1 MTAPPS
7 DSPPDPLPP
16 RRRSLARRVLRWVL
30 RVVAAFVA
38 GVVLYAGTA
47 FVLGK
52 VPVHARWRSTPGGHV
67 VYVLS
72 NGVHADIVLPAVVG
86 ERDLRADYPLA
97 SGERWAD
104 WVAFGW
110 GDRGFY
116 LETPTWADLTLSTAL
131 RATFLPT
138 PTLMHVSHYYGELQ
152 EGELCVRLEVRDAEL
167 AALLAWCEHSFRRD
181 ASGRPLRLEGAGYPP
196 REGYLPYNEFFEA
209 TGSYHLFYTC
219 NDWIARGL
227 ASAGIRAPL
236 WSPFDRAILRQV
248 AGR

>member
-1 MTAPPS
+1 MS
-7 DSPPDPLPP
+7 DSTRDLFSP
-16 RRRSLARRVLRWVL
+16 RRRRWPRRVLRWTL
-30 RVVAAFVA
+30 LALAAFVG
-38 GVVLYAGTA
+38 GVALYVGTA
-47 FVLGK
+47 FVLGR
-52 VPVHARWRSTPGGHV
+52 VPVNESWRSTPGGHV

-86 ERDLRADYPLA
+86 ERDLRDDYPLA

-116 LETPTWADLTLSTAL
+116 LETPTWADLRASTAL

-152 EGELCVRLEVRDAEL
+152 ESERCVRLEVGDAEL

-181 ASGRPLRLEGAGYPP
+181 AAGRPLRLEGAGYPP

-219 NDWIARGL
+219 NDWVARGL

-236 WSPFDRAILRQV
+236 WSPFDGAILRQV
-248 AGR
+248 GGR